1 MSPYIHL
8 YLLITAVDSQIYL
21 STKLQFSL
29 KPRKLDSTN
38 LYKFIVC
45 DCVSSSVINNIKNK
59 KISHCLDN
67 SKIQY
72 INRRNRGK
80 INTSI
85 TQIHDHSLI
94 HLSHNYMNTPITQ
107 LYEYTYHT
115 NTQIHLSHKYMT
127 THFHQY
133 TYHTNTCNH
142 SFPWL
147 GICTSI
153 KEAGFHWLNLD
164 LFVK

>member
-8 YLLITAVDSQIYL
+8 YLLITAVDSQVYL

-94 HLSHNYMNTPITQ
+94 HLSHKYTYHTITWIHLSHNYMNTPITQ
-107 LYEYTYHT
+107 IHKYIYHT
-115 NTQIHLSHKYMT
+115 NTWPLTFINTPITQIHVT
-127 THFHQY
+127 THFHGLAYALQ
-133 TYHTNTCNH
+133 
-142 SFPWL
+142 
-147 GICTSI
+147 
-153 KEAGFHWLNLD
+153 
-164 LFVK
+164 

>member
-115 NTQIHLSHKYMT
+115 NTPITQIHKYI
-127 THFHQY
+127 
-133 TYHTNTCNH
+133 YHTNTWPLTFINTPITQIH
-142 SFPWL
+142 VTTHFYGL
-147 GICTSI
+147 
-153 KEAGFHWLNLD
+153 AYALQ
-164 LFVK
+164 

>member
-94 HLSHNYMNTPITQ
+94 HLSHKYTYHTITWIHLSHNYMNTPITQ
-107 LYEYTYHT
+107 IHLSHKYT
-115 NTQIHLSHKYMT
+115 NTSITQIHDHSLSSIHLSHKYM
-127 THFHQY
+127 
-133 TYHTNTCNH
+133 
-142 SFPWL
+142 
-147 GICTSI
+147 
-153 KEAGFHWLNLD
+153 
-164 LFVK
+164 